1 MNWLT
6 VGKTA
11 VSFITSLGVGVV
23 ITNVVKATTPKN
35 GTIIN
40 QVLIGVGS
48 FVLSGMVAE
57 IASDYVNKE
66 IDGLISSDKRE
77 PIP

>member
-66 IDGLISSDKRE
+66 IDGLISSVKRE